1 MRSWG
6 LTTPLGISITGAA
19 IDNFE
24 NDWWSI
30 TNISD
35 GVVATIGVCVDELET
50 FSTG

>member
-1 MRSWG
+1 MRSRG

-19 IDNFE
+19 INNFE

-35 GVVATIGVCVDELET
+35 GVVATIGVCMDELET